1 MSEDRTAEFMTL
13 AQSLPCNVNATVAPP
28 TSGRYNRNDPAYL
41 DLRDFHST
49 ASNISKDIAATSHML
64 SELTQL
70 VKSTSSLFA
79 ETESQNVNT
88 LVVRIKQSIEN
99 LNGRLDEANSSLKY
113 QKRRLN
119 SQAGQEASN
128 LVVQLQAEFVQATAG
143 FKKVLQE
150 RTDNMNSSSD
160 QRAQVYGG
168 EVDFVS
174 LANKPAVY
182 GEDTAGALGNLNL
195 GGGGFP
201 TLDLTS
207 GMSAG
212 EPSGSTLPRPRK
224 YNLMISFFSRDA
236 PHQNK
241 SFADFSL

>member
-1 MSEDRTAEFMTL
+1 MSEDRTAEFMAL
-13 AQSLPCNVNATVAPP
+13 AQSLPRSANNTIAPP
-28 TSGRYNRNDPAYL
+28 TSGRYNRNDPAYME
-41 DLRDFHST
+41 LRDFHST

-64 SELTQL
+64 TELTQL

-79 ETESQNVNT
+79 ETDSQNVNA

-119 SQAGQEASN
+119 TQAGQEASN
-128 LVVQLQAEFVQATAG
+128 LVVQLQEEFVEATAG

-150 RTDNMNSSSD
+150 RTDNMNSAPD
-160 QRAQVYGG
+160 QKAQVYGG

-174 LANKPAVY
+174 LDNKPAVY
-182 GEDTAGALGNLNL
+182 GVESSGSLGNMAGA
-195 GGGGFP
+195 GFP

-212 EPSGSTLPRPRK
+212 EPTGSSLPRPRK
-224 YNLMISFFSRDA
+224 YKLILS
-236 PHQNK
+236 NK
-241 SFADFSL
+241 FRTVFIVF